1 MTQNTFVNFSVK
13 VILLFLVIFGIH
25 LGVLKGLDMPL
36 WAHYIIASYSI
47 NLGLVVIIFGA
58 LYFLRKKYK
67 EQLGFLFLFG
77 SLLKFAVFFI
87 FFYPIYKADGAI
99 SRAEFATFFIP
110 YAVGLI
116 FETLSLGKWL
126 NKLD

>member
-1 MTQNTFVNFSVK
+1 MTQNTFVNFTIK
-13 VILLFLVIFGIH
+13 VILLFVLTFGIH
-25 LGVLKGLDMPL
+25 LGILKGLSLPL
-36 WAHYIIASYSI
+36 WSHFIVWSYVI
-47 NLGLVVIIFGA
+47 NLSLVIIIFGF
-58 LYFLRKKYK
+58 LYYFRKKYK

-77 SLLKFAVFFI
+77 SLLKFAIFFI
-87 FFYPIYKADGAI
+87 FFYPIYKADGSI

-126 NKLD
+126 NNLD

>member
-1 MTQNTFVNFSVK
+1 MTQNTFVNFSIK
-13 VILLFLVIFGIH
+13 VVLLFCLTFGIH
-25 LGVLKGLDMPL
+25 LSILKALELPL
-36 WAHYIIASYSI
+36 WANAIIWSYII
-47 NLGLVVIIFGA
+47 NLLLVVIIFGF
-58 LYFLRKKYK
+58 LYYFRKKYK

-77 SLLKFAVFFI
+77 SLFKFAVFFI
-87 FFYPIYKADGAI
+87 FFYPVYKSDGAI
-99 SRAEFATFFIP
+99 SRAEFAAFFIP